1 MNAPI
6 LLGDGGT
13 MSPADAARLSA
24 LASHPYVQRM
34 LDAGFD
40 ARNEDKALLRLMSE
54 AAEMPLARRY
64 AAHLMGDRPHL
75 MGLDPSAVH
84 VPTGI
89 PNQFVMYAN
98 RDLIADLVLPPV
110 AVSKISDKIWST
122 PQATMQSIANTSIA
136 GSRARPNEV
145 AYSVSASQQ
154 YTCEPYGLIDFI
166 DANTIANADSPL
178 DPRVLSGLVIKS
190 FLDLARESR
199 VASAAF
205 NSSNYGTNTEALAG
219 ADRWDQPSS
228 DPVAALLAAKE
239 TMFSTPNTLVLG
251 GQVWPKLRTNPNVL
265 KYILGRAKV
274 SNLGDVPAQMQMQFL
289 AEILE
294 VDRVIVGRA
303 KVLSNQEGGT
313 ASQSYLWGKS
323 AALLRV
329 EPNPNPRMTQTFGYT
344 YRFGGM
350 SYRNEVIP
358 DRMPGTAGGEYVKM
372 TTMDDEFVLGSA
384 EAANP
389 TGYLFTTVIS

>member
-1 MNAPI
+1 
-6 LLGDGGT
+6 LKST
-13 MSPADAARLSA
+13 
-24 LASHPYVQRM
+24 
-34 LDAGFD
+34 
-40 ARNEDKALLRLMSE
+40 
-54 AAEMPLARRY
+54 
-64 AAHLMGDRPHL
+64 AH
-75 MGLDPSAVH
+75 
-84 VPTGI
+84 
-89 PNQFVMYAN
+89 
-98 RDLIADLVLPPV
+98 
-110 AVSKISDKIWST
+110 
-122 PQATMQSIANTSIA
+122 TSIA

-178 DPRVLSGLVIKS
+178 DPRVLSSLVIKS

-205 NSSNYGTNTEALAG
+205 NASNYGTNTEALAG

-313 ASQSYLWGKS
+313 ASLGYLWGKS

-358 DRMPGTAGGEYVKM
+358 DRMPGTAGGEYVKL

>member
-6 LLGDGGT
+6 LMGEGSA
-13 MSPADAARLSA
+13 MSSADAARLSA
-24 LASHPYVQRM
+24 LAAHPYVQRM
-34 LDAGFD
+34 LEAGFD
-40 ARNEDKALLRLMSE
+40 SRNEDKSLLRLMSE
-54 AAEMPLARRY
+54 AAAETPAQRY
-64 AAHLMGDRPHL
+64 RAHLFGDRAHL

-98 RDLIADLVLPPV
+98 RDNIADLVLPPV
-110 AVSKISDKIWST
+110 AVSKISDKIWAT
-122 PQATMQSIANTSIA
+122 PQATLQSIANTSIA

-145 AYSVSASQQ
+145 PYSVSASQQ
-154 YTCEPYGLIDFI
+154 FNCEPYGLVDFI
-166 DANTIANADSPL
+166 DANTIANADSPI
-178 DPRVLSGLVIKS
+178 DPRVLSGLVIKNY
-190 FLDLARESR
+190 LDLAREKR
-199 VASAAF
+199 VADAAF
-205 NSSNYGTNTEALAG
+205 SASNYGTNTEALAG

-228 DPVAALLAAKE
+228 DPVSALLSAKE
-239 TMFSTPNTLVLG
+239 TMFSTSNTLVLG
-251 GQVWPKLRTNPNVL
+251 GQVWAKLRVNPNVL

-274 SNLGDVPAQMQMQFL
+274 SNIGDVPAQMQMQFL

-294 VDRVIVGRA
+294 IDRVIVGRA

-313 ASQSYLWGKS
+313 ASLGYLWGKS

-350 SYRNEVIP
+350 AYRNEIIA
-358 DRMPGTAGGEYVKM
+358 DRMPGSAGGEYVKM

-384 EAANP
+384 ESANP